1 MGVIEIINK
10 REREKGIKT
19 GIETG
24 IKKGRKE
31 EALAIAKRLKAK
43 GGTLDE
49 IAEVTGLSLQEIEKL

>member
-10 REREKGIKT
+10 REREK
-19 GIETG
+19 G

-43 GGTLDE
+43 GGALDE